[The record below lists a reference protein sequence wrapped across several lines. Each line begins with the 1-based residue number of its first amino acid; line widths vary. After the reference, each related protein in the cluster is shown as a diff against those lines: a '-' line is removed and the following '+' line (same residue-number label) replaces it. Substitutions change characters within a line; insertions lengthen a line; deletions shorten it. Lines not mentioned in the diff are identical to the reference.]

1 MHIKKSPFLHSLLM
15 KSQLFI
21 MNHGYAFMGAFLK
34 IGSWDLFL
42 LNLQTITIG
51 VVIESIYNIML
62 NILIVQGRPIK
73 SNVGMKLQNF
83 DQSIKK

>member
-51 VVIESIYNIML
+51 VIENIYDIML
-62 NILIVQGRPIK
+62 NILMVQGKLIK
-73 SNVGMKLQNF
+73 SNVGMKPQNL

>member
-42 LNLQTITIG
+42 LNLQTVTIG
-51 VVIESIYNIML
+51 VIENIYDIML
-62 NILIVQGRPIK
+62 NILMVQGKLIK
-73 SNVGMKLQNF
+73 SNVGMKPQNL